1 MGSGCDVQGQSGVE
15 VDCLPASVSPPR
27 MGVVA
32 AVMYD
37 GMRRARPPGQ
47 GSLIMPDPPC
57 LLAQSVVS
65 TGKMAEHRRR

>member
-1 MGSGCDVQGQSGVE
+1 MGE
-15 VDCLPASVSPPR
+15 
-27 MGVVA
+27 VA

-47 GSLIMPDPPC
+47 GSLIMPDAPC
-57 LLAQSVVS
+57 LLAQSVAS